1 MIIKVGDEYLEF
13 TGDIVIEKQLFSF
26 ATLTTAGTFSY
37 SFTVEPTAQNRR
49 LLNVLNISNNENACL
64 VENVQIQTDGGITL
78 FIGYINVDNS
88 IGIDCS
94 FFSDNNNF
102 FSKITGKCIDLDLS
116 AYDIETREDTIIS
129 SWSNNTGVVWPL
141 VDIGVL
147 KSRSDYF
154 LQCDFNQRVNAFET
168 PGQGTIVKNEFQ
180 PFLFVKHIVNAIM
193 SKAGL
198 TISGDL
204 LKDANYNNLITTNN
218 SQKKLEVIANQNISV
233 ASKIPQTVAN
243 ITPTKL
249 SFELV
254 NTSPQYQSKLNNW
267 DTSIN
272 RFTATYQCVI
282 HVEFTASVSDIS
294 KETHFHFDVNG
305 VNRYNAFV
313 NGTTPNPIKYAGYLF
328 MKAGD
333 YFEMF
338 SFVDSG
344 PGTNDINTATLKISA
359 VATDFVFASTLCPNA
374 NSVDFLSDIFKMF
387 NVIAN
392 YDPYSKVVNTVLYK
406 DVTSYPEQDLSEYI
420 HNINELSNYNLI
432 SNYGQINTIGYK
444 AADNDLIKN
453 YNDSHVLQWG
463 QGSFDVNNR
472 SLKKLKE
479 FTSLD
484 FIAPYCYRND
494 LFKTFLVEADYLT
507 IEDSEATYA
516 ITSVTNSG
524 GLAVF
529 HTSGGNFTFFN
540 IPYAGNATGT
550 LTLQQYKLNTSDDQI
565 VALYFPDVTLPQ
577 KIRFSVGGD
586 NSVVPPVGSVDP
598 MRSSCWKISDSTIIN
613 YNGQWQ
619 LFNNGIDTW
628 PEVYRENVG
637 VAVFVKS
644 KDGSELDIVRQG
656 LSFGDIDGFDSLNMT
671 DTYYGATRDSLNNP
685 INPIVEFLLPE
696 QVFLN
701 LDLTKPI
708 RLKTEKFNSLF
719 IANKLTGYK
728 DSVTPCILELV
739 KITK

>member
-1 MIIKVGDEYLEF
+1 MIVKVGDEYLEF
-13 TGDIVIEKQLFSF
+13 NGDIVIEKQLFSF

-49 LLNVLNISNNENACL
+49 LLNVLNVSNNENACL

-141 VDIGVL
+141 IDIGVL

-154 LQCDFNQRVNAFET
+154 LQCDFNQRIQAFET
-168 PGQGTIVKNEFQ
+168 PGQGTTVKNEFQ

-243 ITPTKL
+243 VTPTKL

-282 HVEFTASVSDIS
+282 HVEFTASVSDTS

-313 NGTTPNPIKYAGYLF
+313 NGSTPNPVKYSGYLF

-387 NVIAN
+387 NVIASYN
-392 YDPYSKVVNTVLYK
+392 QYSKVVNTVLYK
-406 DVTSYPEQDLSEYI
+406 DITSYPEQDLSEYI
-420 HNINELSNYNLI
+420 NNINELSNYNLI
-432 SNYGQINTIGYK
+432 SNYGQINTISYK

-494 LFKTFLVEADYLT
+494 LFKTFLVESDYLT
-507 IEDSEATYA
+507 IEDSEVTYA

-540 IPYAGNATGT
+540 IPYVGNATGT

-619 LFNNGIDTW
+619 LFDNGIDTW
-628 PEVYRENVG
+628 PEVYHENVG

-671 DTYYGATRDSLNNP
+671 DTYYGAIRDSLNNP